1 VVALPFYEGQS
12 PYEKVVFQ
20 FSHHI
25 IHEDGKVEH
34 ANEYINVQPGEF
46 PNFEFVRELKTALEQ
61 NVGTVFQYSS
71 YENSTLNQIKQ
82 QLENSAE
89 TDRKELINFITTLT
103 TPPRNYAG
111 SPWTPI
117 RPLVDLRKVIVDY
130 YYNPYTRGSNSIKA
144 VLPAIFE
151 TSELIKSKYT
161 KPISDINMTSKNFGD
176 NHIWLRRKE
185 DDTIEDP
192 YKSLEHPFKDW
203 DPEFERKSE
212 IEEINN
218 GGAALTA
225 YGLTQYTDMDD
236 KERDEIKN
244 ALLRY
249 CELDT
254 LAMVIVYEH
263 LKEITED
270 DYKV

>member
-1 VVALPFYEGQS
+1 
-12 PYEKVVFQ
+12 
-20 FSHHI
+20 
-25 IHEDGKVEH
+25 
-34 ANEYINVQPGEF
+34 
-46 PNFEFVRELKTALEQ
+46 
-61 NVGTVFQYSS
+61 
-71 YENSTLNQIKQ
+71 
-82 QLENSAE
+82 
-89 TDRKELINFITTLT
+89 
-103 TPPRNYAG
+103 
-111 SPWTPI
+111 
-117 RPLVDLRKVIVDY
+117 
-130 YYNPYTRGSNSIKA
+130 
-144 VLPAIFE
+144 
-151 TSELIKSKYT
+151 
-161 KPISDINMTSKNFGD
+161 MTSKNFGD

-236 KERDEIKN
+236 KERGEIKN

-270 DYKV
+270 KYKV